1 MRDRAPVRMTI
12 VRVVSPPTGGTLA
25 GVALVGCLIAQGC
38 APLEPR
44 DHAPTPAEIPA
55 LESQLARQPDLV
67 PVLVR
72 LGAAYRAAGQLA
84 EASTVLERAL
94 GIDPAE
100 AAGVLYLGLTYEE
113 LGRPTDAVR
122 LYEAYVELGRSAELR
137 RWVAGRIPALRR
149 QELVLAARDAAAR
162 EAELGETAPRARHV
176 AVFPFQYTGDD
187 PRYRPLGRALAELLV
202 TDLSQTDRLTVL
214 ERMQVQLLLDEMRLA
229 ETGLVDTETGARSG
243 RLLGAEH
250 VVQGRLGA
258 IAEDLQLEAAVVRV
272 AGADRV
278 GSTVTERDAA
288 RRLFDSQKRLAVGLY
303 RALGIELTPA
313 ERERVLRQATDNLDA
328 LIAFG
333 LGLEALDGGDF
344 PTAAAHF
351 DRAARLDPGFAE
363 ARAALDR
370 SVQAS
375 AAAEATPDRLAEAG
389 IVELA
394 FVAPAGLALDLGE
407 LYALDALIPEPLVRD
422 AVAEARGDDRFGR
435 RAVLDIILRRP

>member
-1 MRDRAPVRMTI
+1 
-12 VRVVSPPTGGTLA
+12 
-25 GVALVGCLIAQGC
+25 
-38 APLEPR
+38 
-44 DHAPTPAEIPA
+44 
-55 LESQLARQPDLV
+55 
-67 PVLVR
+67 
-72 LGAAYRAAGQLA
+72 
-84 EASTVLERAL
+84 
-94 GIDPAE
+94 
-100 AAGVLYLGLTYEE
+100 
-113 LGRPTDAVR
+113 
-122 LYEAYVELGRSAELR
+122 
-137 RWVAGRIPALRR
+137 
-149 QELVLAARDAAAR
+149 
-162 EAELGETAPRARHV
+162 
-176 AVFPFQYTGDD
+176 
-187 PRYRPLGRALAELLV
+187 
-202 TDLSQTDRLTVL
+202 VL

-288 RRLFDSQKRLAVGLY
+288 RRLLDTQKRLAIGLY
-303 RALGIELTPA
+303 RALGIDLTPA
-313 ERERVLRQATDNLDA
+313 ERERVLRQPTNNLDA

-333 LGLEALDGGDF
+333 LGLEGLDGGDF
-344 PTAAAHF
+344 PAAAAHF

-363 ARAALDR
+363 ARVALDR
-370 SVQAS
+370 SVQAA

-394 FVAPAGLALDLGE
+394 LVASAGLALDLGE

-422 AVAEARGDDRFGR
+422 AVAEARGEDQIGR